1 MMVDELKKIKKCYGC
16 GVILQSEDE
25 DAVGWVPSALLARE
39 DVFLCQRCFKTHHY
53 GADKLKE
60 PIVTLD
66 FLSLINDIKS
76 KSALVVYVVDV
87 FNFESSF
94 NHEINYALAGLDI
107 ILVAN
112 KFDLLP
118 KKTNVN
124 RLKDYVG
131 RKIKR
136 EGLNVKKIILASS
149 TKNYNIGEVLE
160 EISNLNDKKD
170 VYFIG
175 AVSSGKSSLIKT
187 LLKNY
192 KNETS
197 RFITTSIYP
206 NTTLAVQEI
215 PISEKTT
222 IYDTPGISI
231 NNSLLGLAEKEVV
244 KVIVPRKEI
253 KPRTYQL
260 MAKQSILIGGI
271 ARLDYVDGPF
281 TSFTFYL
288 AEGVKI
294 MRSQTSRADK
304 TFNSLVATKKTSPIS
319 HLVDTMTDLDA
330 FEFTTHENIKYDV
343 SWNGLGF
350 VSFKGNGRIVR
361 VFAPRGVA
369 ISYNESKI

>member
-1 MMVDELKKIKKCYGC
+1 MVQELKRVKKCYGC
-16 GVILQSEDE
+16 GVVLQSEDE
-25 DAVGWVPSALLARE
+25 KEVGYVPSTHLERD

-53 GADKLKE
+53 SADKLAE

-66 FLSLINDIKS
+66 FMSLIDDIKR
-76 KSALVVYVVDV
+76 KKALVVYVVDV

-94 NHEINYALAGLDI
+94 NHEINHALAGLDI

-118 KKTNVN
+118 KKTNEKK
-124 RLKDYVG
+124 LKEYVAN
-131 RKIKR
+131 KIKK
-136 EGLNVKKIILASS
+136 EALNVKEIILASS
-149 TKNYNIGEVLE
+149 TKNYNIVEVME
-160 EISNLNDKKD
+160 EIRKHHHKKD

-187 LLKNY
+187 LLRNY

-215 PISEKTT
+215 PLSENRS
-222 IYDTPGISI
+222 IFDTPGISI

-244 KVIVPRKEI
+244 KIIVPRKEI
-253 KPRTYQL
+253 KARTYQL
-260 MAKQSILIGGI
+260 MPKQTILIGGI
-271 ARLDYVDGPF
+271 ARLDFVSGPF
-281 TSFTFYL
+281 TSFTFYF
-288 AEGVKI
+288 AEGVKLS
-294 MRSQTSRADK
+294 RSQTSKADS
-304 TFNSLVATKKTSPIS
+304 TFNNVVALKKTSPIS
-319 HLVDTMTDLDA
+319 HLVDKTSDLDA
-330 FEFTTHENIKYDV
+330 FEFTTHEDIKYDV

-350 VSFKGNGRIVR
+350 VSFKGNGRVIR
-361 VFAPRGVA
+361 IFAPRGVA

>member
-1 MMVDELKKIKKCYGC
+1 MMVEELKKIKKCYGC
-16 GVILQSEDE
+16 GVILQSDNENE
-25 DAVGWVPSALLARE
+25 VGWVPAKLLAN
-39 DVFLCQRCFKTHHY
+39 DDTFLCQHCFKTHHY

-60 PIVTLD
+60 PIVSLD
-66 FLSLINDIKS
+66 FMALIRDIK
-76 KSALVVYVVDV
+76 KKKALVVYVVDV

-94 NHEINYALAGLDI
+94 NHDINTALTGLDM

-112 KFDLLP
+112 KVDLLP
-118 KKTNVN
+118 KKTNQKK
-124 RLKDYVG
+124 LKEYVA
-131 RKIKR
+131 RKMSN
-136 EGLNVKKIILASS
+136 EGLRVSNIILASS
-149 TKNYNIGEVLE
+149 TKNYNIDEVLA
-160 EISNLNDKKD
+160 EIEKLGDKKD

-187 LLKNY
+187 LLRNY

-231 NNSLLGLAEKEVV
+231 NNSLLGLAEKEVI

-260 MAKQSILIGGI
+260 LAKQSILIGGI
-271 ARLDYVDGPF
+271 ARFDFVEGPF
-281 TSFTFYL
+281 TPFTFYF

-294 MRSQTSRADK
+294 TRSQTNRADR
-304 TFNSLVATKKTSPIS
+304 TFNSLVQGKKIKPIS
-319 HLVDTMTDLDA
+319 KLVDSMTDLDA
-330 FEFTTHENIKYDV
+330 FEFTTHDDLKYDL

-350 VSFKGNGRIVR
+350 VSFKGNGRVVR

>member
-1 MMVDELKKIKKCYGC
+1 MVEELKKIKKCYGC
-16 GVILQSEDE
+16 GVVLQSDNEDE
-25 DAVGWVPSALLARE
+25 VGWVPAKLLAN
-39 DVFLCQRCFKTHHY
+39 DDTFLCQRCFKTHHY

-60 PIVTLD
+60 PIVSLD
-66 FLSLINDIKS
+66 FMSLIGDIK
-76 KSALVVYVVDV
+76 KKKALVVYVVDV

-94 NHEINYALAGLDI
+94 NHDINEALGGLDM

-112 KFDLLP
+112 KVDLLP
-118 KKTNVN
+118 KKTNQKK
-124 RLKDYVG
+124 LKEYVA
-131 RKIKR
+131 RKIKN
-136 EGLNVKKIILASS
+136 EGLRVSSIILASS
-149 TKNYNIGEVLE
+149 TKNYNIDEVLA
-160 EISNLNDKKD
+160 EIEKIGDKKD

-187 LLKNY
+187 LLRNF

-215 PISEKTT
+215 PLTEKTT

-231 NNSLLGLAEKEVV
+231 NNSLIGLAEKEVI

-260 MAKQSILIGGI
+260 SAKQSILIGGV
-271 ARLDYVDGPF
+271 ARFDFVEGPF
-281 TSFTFYL
+281 TSFTFYF
-288 AEGVKI
+288 AEDVKLT
-294 MRSQTSRADK
+294 RSHISRADRS
-304 TFNSLVATKKTSPIS
+304 FNSLLETKKTKPIS
-319 HLVDTMTDLDA
+319 KLVDSMTDLDA
-330 FEFTTHENIKYDV
+330 FEFTTHDALKYDL

-350 VSFKGNGRIVR
+350 VSFKGNGRVVR

>member
-1 MMVDELKKIKKCYGC
+1 MTENLKKIKKCYGC
-16 GVILQSEDE
+16 GVVLQSESTE
-25 DAVGWVPSALLARE
+25 EVGYVPANILSRD

-53 GADKLKE
+53 SADKLHS
-60 PIVTLD
+60 PSVTHD
-66 FLSLINDIKS
+66 FMNLIKDIKA
-76 KSALVVYVVDV
+76 KKALVVYVVDV

-94 NHEINYALAGLDI
+94 NPEINEALSGLDI

-118 KKTNVN
+118 KSTNEEKV
-124 RLKDYVG
+124 KEYVA
-131 RKIKR
+131 RKVKK
-136 EGLNVKKIILASS
+136 EGLNVKTIIVASS
-149 TKNYNIGEVLE
+149 TRNYNIDEVLDE
-160 EISNLNDKKD
+160 MAKYRNKGD

-187 LLKNY
+187 LLRNF

-215 PISEKTT
+215 PISETRT

-244 KVIVPRKEI
+244 KLIVPRREI

-260 MAKQSILIGGI
+260 LPKQSILIGGI
-271 ARLDYVDGPF
+271 ARFDYVDGPF
-281 TSFTFYL
+281 SGFTFYF
-288 AEGVKI
+288 AEGVKLT
-294 MRSQTSRADK
+294 RTNTNRADR
-304 TFNSLVATKKTSPIS
+304 TFNNMIAHKKSKPIS
-319 HLVDTMTDLDA
+319 FLVTGVQDLDA
-330 FEFTTHENIKYDV
+330 FEFTTHEDLKYDV

-350 VSFKGNGRIVR
+350 VSFKGNGRVVR
-361 VFAPRGVA
+361 IYAPRGVA